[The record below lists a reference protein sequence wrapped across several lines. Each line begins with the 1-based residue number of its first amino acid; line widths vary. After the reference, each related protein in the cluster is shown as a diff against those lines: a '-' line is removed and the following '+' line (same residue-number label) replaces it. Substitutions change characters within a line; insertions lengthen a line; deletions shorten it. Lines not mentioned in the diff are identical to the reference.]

1 MRAINKTKHVMISN
15 FQLGH
20 PLTWKSLYKTSI
32 ILLTLE
38 KVVEKKWGIEWVFKL
53 SYRNQ

>member
-1 MRAINKTKHVMISN
+1 MISN

-53 SYRNQ
+53 NYRNQ

>member
-20 PLTWKSLYKTSI
+20 PLTWKSL
-32 ILLTLE
+32 LTLE
-38 KVVEKKWGIEWVFKL
+38 KVEQKKWGTEWVFKL
-53 SYRNQ
+53 SYRNL